1 MHEDP
6 IIEEV
11 RRIRQEY
18 SDRFNYDLNEMMEDL
33 RKLEQ
38 RHPDKLVS
46 YHPKPARHQ
55 RRPA

>member
-18 SDRFNYDLNEMMEDL
+18 SGRFNYDLNEMMEDL

-46 YHPKPARHQ
+46 YRPKPARHQ
-55 RRPA
+55 RL